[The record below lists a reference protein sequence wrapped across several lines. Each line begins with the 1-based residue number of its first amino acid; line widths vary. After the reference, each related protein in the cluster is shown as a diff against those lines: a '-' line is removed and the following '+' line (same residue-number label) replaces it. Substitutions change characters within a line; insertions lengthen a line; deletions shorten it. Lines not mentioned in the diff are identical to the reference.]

1 MCAHEPSPNVI
12 GGADPGLV
20 TVTLASL
27 APGSVAQVVSIQA
40 GLDAGEREALESA
53 GVLPGTR
60 LRVLSVSEGGAVE
73 VQASRALTSVSRA
86 VAAAILVVPGD
97 LAAISDQVARDRH

>member
-1 MCAHEPSPNVI
+1 MI

-27 APGSVAQVVSIQA
+27 APGGVAQVVSIQA

-60 LRVLSVSEGGAVE
+60 LRVLSVSDAGAVE
-73 VQASRALTSVSRA
+73 VQASQALTSVSRA
-86 VAAAILVVPGD
+86 VTAAILVVPGD